1 VSLRSIGPSSVAP
14 PHFAPAAAEGMPLEF
29 EQVYSDHADLVFRN
43 LRRMGLRPPTLDDAM
58 QDVFL
63 VVHRRLHEFEQR
75 SALKTWIIG
84 IALRVASDHL
94 RRQKRQAA
102 RHEPLDADVSDLARK
117 DPHELA
123 AARQQAALLYAIL
136 AELDEAK
143 RAVFILAE
151 IEELSAPEIAQVV
164 NANVNT
170 VASRLK
176 AARRKFA
183 EVLRRERAKALWRQL
198 P

>member
-1 VSLRSIGPSSVAP
+1 
-14 PHFAPAAAEGMPLEF
+14 MPLEF

-84 IALRVASDHL
+84 IALRVASEHL

-102 RHEPLDADVSDLARK
+102 RHEPLEADVSDSGQG
-117 DPHELA
+117 PYELA
-123 AARQQAALLYAIL
+123 QARQQAALLYAIL

-183 EVLRRERAKALWRQL
+183 QVLRRERAKALWRQL